1 MTPFYANYGYHPKTI
16 CPAEGEVKN
25 PASQAYAH
33 WMKGIHQRA
42 KEALENT
49 RAQMGKYY
57 NQKRQEHPDYQSG
70 DLVML
75 NARNIRTKRPTRKLA
90 PKLYGPFKIL
100 DKIGSRSYKLE
111 LQSRWRI
118 HNVFHASLLE
128 PYRSNPIDGRV
139 VPRPEP
145 EEIEGEMEY
154 EVEKILQG
162 EIRTTRRKVKGRYK
176 AFRTMFYLVKWKGYP
191 EDECTWE
198 PGTNLRSADEE
209 VEEFHRNNPDAPK
222 L

>member
-1 MTPFYANYGYHPKTI
+1 M
-16 CPAEGEVKN
+16 
-25 PASQAYAH
+25 
-33 WMKGIHQRA
+33 
-42 KEALENT
+42 
-49 RAQMGKYY
+49 
-57 NQKRQEHPDYQSG
+57 
-70 DLVML
+70 
-75 NARNIRTKRPTRKLA
+75 
-90 PKLYGPFKIL
+90 
-100 DKIGSRSYKLE
+100 
-111 LQSRWRI
+111 
-118 HNVFHASLLE
+118 
-128 PYRSNPIDGRV
+128 